1 VLGEEPVRAAAA
13 VAALIARARPA
24 ATTIPRSRRWSAAW
38 CRRWA
43 SSGTRRARPCTLAA
57 RELTDPALARLVLD
71 AAPPTA
77 TADEVARGLAP
88 ERPLRNR
95 GRPLTLGE
103 RKALARRPRGDAL
116 AELLRDPHPDVIRI
130 LLDNP
135 QLTEREAVRIA
146 AARPAVPAALALV
159 AEHPRWSVRP
169 MVRRALVLNR
179 YTPIPIALRL
189 VVTLGPADWADVIAA
204 AELPAPVRAAAAARL
219 EARGG
224 EDGGEGADGE
234 VEDRRGAEEEAE
246 TETEAEAESEAE
258 AEPEPESDPDSD
270 PDPDPDPDPEAESEE
285 AERTLALLL
294 DPPPHHDLLD
304 VLVRGRRQLLGG
316 LAVEGGLLRDLDLV
330 VARGG
335 ALEVL
340 DRRAEAMA
348 DLGQLAGAED
358 HQHDEQDDE

>member
-1 VLGEEPVRAAAA
+1 VADRGDWLVARLRRFVDRPLRVRQLVAVLGEEPVRAAAA
-13 VAALIARARPA
+13 VAALIARATSGDDDPEVAAVVGCLVPA
-24 ATTIPRSRRWSAAW
+24 LGELGYAA
-38 CRRWA
+38 RQA
-43 SSGTRRARPCTLAA
+43 LYLAA

-189 VVTLGPADWADVIAA
+189 VVTLGPADWAEVIAA

-224 EDGGEGADGE
+224 KTAG
-234 VEDRRGAEEEAE
+234 R
-246 TETEAEAESEAE
+246 
-258 AEPEPESDPDSD
+258 EPTR
-270 PDPDPDPDPEAESEE
+270 
-285 AERTLALLL
+285 ER
-294 DPPPHHDLLD
+294 
-304 VLVRGRRQLLGG
+304 
-316 LAVEGGLLRDLDLV
+316 
-330 VARGG
+330 
-335 ALEVL
+335 
-340 DRRAEAMA
+340 
-348 DLGQLAGAED
+348 
-358 HQHDEQDDE
+358 

>member
-1 VLGEEPVRAAAA
+1 VADRGDWLVARLRRFVDRPLRVRQLVAVLGEEPVRAAAA
-13 VAALIARARPA
+13 VAALIARATSGDDDPEVAAVVGCLVPA
-24 ATTIPRSRRWSAAW
+24 LGELGYAA
-38 CRRWA
+38 RQA
-43 SSGTRRARPCTLAA
+43 LYLAA

-189 VVTLGPADWADVIAA
+189 VVTLGPADWADIAA
-204 AELPAPVRAAAAARL
+204 ADAAGPG
-219 EARGG
+219 ARGG
-224 EDGGEGADGE
+224 GGAAGGAGREDGGEGADGA

-246 TETEAEAESEAE
+246 AESEAESEAE
-258 AEPEPESDPDSD
+258 PEAETDPEPEPE
-270 PDPDPDPDPEAESEE
+270 PDPEPESEE
-285 AERTLALLL
+285 A
-294 DPPPHHDLLD
+294 
-304 VLVRGRRQLLGG
+304 
-316 LAVEGGLLRDLDLV
+316 
-330 VARGG
+330 ARC
-335 ALEVL
+335 ASSPS
-340 DRRAEAMA
+340 
-348 DLGQLAGAED
+348 
-358 HQHDEQDDE
+358 

>member
-1 VLGEEPVRAAAA
+1 VADRGDWLVARLRRFVDRPLRVRQLVAVLGEEPVRAAAA
-13 VAALIARARPA
+13 VAALIARATSGDDDPEVAAVVGCLVPA
-24 ATTIPRSRRWSAAW
+24 LGELGYAA
-38 CRRWA
+38 RQA
-43 SSGTRRARPCTLAA
+43 LYLAA

-189 VVTLGPADWADVIAA
+189 VVTLGPADWADVSAA

-224 EDGGEGADGE
+224 RTAGK
-234 VEDRRGAEEEAE
+234 
-246 TETEAEAESEAE
+246 
-258 AEPEPESDPDSD
+258 EP
-270 PDPDPDPDPEAESEE
+270 
-285 AERTLALLL
+285 T
-294 DPPPHHDLLD
+294 
-304 VLVRGRRQLLGG
+304 GR
-316 LAVEGGLLRDLDLV
+316 
-330 VARGG
+330 
-335 ALEVL
+335 
-340 DRRAEAMA
+340 
-348 DLGQLAGAED
+348 
-358 HQHDEQDDE
+358 